1 MPADQPAVPAPAA
14 SPAHD
19 VAASP
24 ARRAQRRGVRLARLA
39 PLGLA
44 AALALAACAGEAAS
58 PSADGGDGASS
69 PAADAVAG
77 SAAAD
82 AGFQP
87 VELDNCGFGTTV
99 DSPPERV
106 VTIKSSTFEL
116 LLALG
121 LGDRVVGA
129 AFLDGEVPERYAD
142 AAVDVPVIAD
152 AAPGREAV
160 LAMEPDMVFAGW
172 ESNFS
177 ADGAGERSELEAVG
191 VTTYVAPAACKAEG
205 YMPNPLTFENVFADI
220 TEAGDILGVPDAAA
234 ALVAEQRTAL
244 EAIEPDDRGL
254 RALWYSSGSDVPYV
268 GAGIGAP
275 QMIMEAA
282 GLENVA
288 ASVEDTWT
296 SFGWEQIAEA
306 DPEVIVL
313 VDAAWNTAEQ
323 KIALLE
329 ANPTVSRLAA
339 VREGRYV
346 VIPFAST
353 EAGVRNVDAVAQLV
367 EDLGAIEVT
376 P

>member
-1 MPADQPAVPAPAA
+1 MPADQPALPR
-14 SPAHD
+14 
-19 VAASP
+19 
-24 ARRAQRRGVRLARLA
+24 ARRLARLA
-39 PLGLA
+39 PLVLA
-44 AALALAACAGEAAS
+44 TALALAACSTDAS
-58 PSADGGDGASS
+58 PSEGATGGTEE

-77 SAAAD
+77 SAGTD
-82 AGFQP
+82 GDFQP
-87 VELDNCGFGTTV
+87 VELDNCGFATTV

-142 AAVDVPVIAD
+142 AAADVPVIAD

-205 YMPNPLTFENVFADI
+205 YMPNPLTFENVFADV
-220 TEAGDILGVPDAAA
+220 TEAGQILGVPDAAA
-234 ALVAEQRTAL
+234 DLVAEQRAAL
-244 EAIEPDDRGL
+244 EAIEPDGRGL

-282 GLENVA
+282 GLDNVA
-288 ASVEDTWT
+288 AAVEDTWT

-339 VREGRYV
+339 VRESRYV

-367 EDLGAIEVT
+367 EDLAAIEVT

>member
-1 MPADQPAVPAPAA
+1 VAA
-14 SPAHD
+14 SPAR
-19 VAASP
+19 P
-24 ARRAQRRGVRLARLA
+24 ARRAQRRGARLARLA

-44 AALALAACAGEAAS
+44 AALTLTACAGEAAS
-58 PSADGGDGASS
+58 PSAEGGDGASS
-69 PAADAVAG
+69 PAADGVAG
-77 SAAAD
+77 SPATD
-82 AGFQP
+82 AGFEP
-87 VELDNCGFGTTV
+87 VELDNCGFATTV
-99 DSPPERV
+99 ESAPERV

-142 AAVDVPVIAD
+142 AAADIPVIAD

-160 LAMEPDMVFAGW
+160 LAMEPDLVFAGW

-220 TEAGDILGVPDAAA
+220 TEAGDVLGVPDAAA
-234 ALVAEQRTAL
+234 DLVAEQRAAL
-244 EAIEPDDRGL
+244 AAIEPDDRGL
-254 RALWYSSGSDVPYV
+254 GALWYSSGSDVPYV

-339 VREGRYV
+339 VRESRYV

-367 EDLGAIEVT
+367 EDLAAIEVA

>member
-1 MPADQPAVPAPAA
+1 M
-14 SPAHD
+14 
-19 VAASP
+19 
-24 ARRAQRRGVRLARLA
+24 RRRGAGLTRLA

-44 AALALAACAGEAAS
+44 AVLALTACSAEGAT
-58 PSADGGDGASS
+58 PSADDGDEAST
-69 PAADAVAG
+69 PAAGGFERVA
-77 SAAAD
+77 
-82 AGFQP
+82 
-87 VELDNCGFGTTV
+87 LDNCGFATTV

-106 VTIKSSTFEL
+106 VTVKSSTFEL

-129 AFLDGEVPERYAD
+129 AFLDGEVPEPYAD
-142 AAVDVPVIAD
+142 TAADIPVVAD

-172 ESNFS
+172 ESTFS

-191 VTTYVAPAACKAEG
+191 ITTYVAPAACKAEG
-205 YMPNPLTFENVFADI
+205 YMPDPLTFETVFADI
-220 TEAGDILGVPDAAA
+220 TEAGDVFGVPDAAA
-234 ALVAEQRTAL
+234 DLVAEQRAAL
-244 EAIEPDDRGL
+244 AAIEPDDRGL
-254 RALWYSSGSDVPYV
+254 RALWYSSGADVPYV

-288 ASVEDTWT
+288 AAVEDTWT
-296 SFGWEQIAEA
+296 SYGWEQIAAA
-306 DPEVIVL
+306 DPQVIVL

-339 VREGRYV
+339 VRERRYV

-367 EDLGAIEVT
+367 EDLAAIEVS